1 MVSEAIDAYRFDEA
15 ANAIYQF
22 FWSELCDL
30 YIEMVKGPLA
40 DDVMTPQKQAVRST
54 FLHVLDASM
63 RLLHPICPFQ
73 TEEIW
78 QQLPGREVRWPGV
91 ASVCIAAW
99 PTVEHDLVDESAET
113 AIKLVD
119 ATVTLIRNVRQ
130 ESGLSPR
137 QPVVVD
143 VVVKS
148 DDARAVLSAQ
158 HGLVQRLACTD
169 TLTITTPDGYS
180 APKMSAVHSDGV
192 VEVVVHLAGLIDPA
206 KERARLE
213 KQIEKASKEK
223 GGLDKR
229 MSNAEFIASAPADV
243 VAKLTSDIAAVNDRV
258 QRLQAALTRLS

>member
-1 MVSEAIDAYRFDEA
+1 
-15 ANAIYQF
+15 
-22 FWSELCDL
+22 
-30 YIEMVKGPLA
+30 
-40 DDVMTPQKQAVRST
+40 
-54 FLHVLDASM
+54 LHVLDASM

-99 PTVEHDLVDESAET
+99 PTVEDDLVDESAET

-148 DDARAVLSAQ
+148 DDARAVLLAEQ
-158 HGLVQRLACTD
+158 GLVQRLACTD
-169 TLTITTPDGYS
+169 TLTITTPDGYA

-229 MSNAEFIASAPADV
+229 MSNAEFIASAPPDV

-258 QRLQAALTRLS
+258 LRLQAALTRLS